1 MRNVGIYYAFWCE
14 EWDTDFF
21 PFIKKVKDLGYDQL
35 EINGGTIVSMTEEER
50 RRLVNEAKSQG
61 VVLSYGIGLTA
72 DHDVS
77 SKDESVRQS
86 GIAFMTEM
94 IKAVGTMGGGT
105 ICGTVYST
113 WPQKLPKG
121 ESKQEYLD
129 RSIQSMK
136 ILSKVAE
143 EEHVVLLCEVINRFE
158 QFLLNTCDEAL
169 SFVRKV
175 DSPACKILLDTFHM
189 NIEEDSIEDAIRNAG
204 VYLGGLH
211 LGECNRKPVG
221 MGRMPWGEIKQAL
234 DDIGFTGALVQE
246 PFILPGGQVGQ
257 DIAVWREVVE
267 QPDLDSLARQSATF
281 IHEHLA

>member
-1 MRNVGIYYAFWCE
+1 MRNVGIYYAYWCE

-35 EINGGTIVSMTEEER
+35 EINGGTIATMTEAER
-50 RRLVNEAKSQG
+50 MRLVNEAKKQDI
-61 VVLSYGIGLTA
+61 VLSYGIGLTA

-77 SKDESVRQS
+77 SKDESVRQA

-94 IKAVGTMGGGT
+94 IKAVGSMGGGT

-113 WPQKLPKG
+113 WPRKLPKG

-143 EEHVVLLCEVINRFE
+143 QEHVVLLCEVINRFE
-158 QFLLNTCDEAL
+158 QFLLNTCSEAC
-169 SFVRKV
+169 SYVKKV

-189 NIEEDSIEDAIRNAG
+189 NIEEDSIGGAIREAG
-204 VYLGGLH
+204 SYLGGLH

-221 MGRMPWGEIKQAL
+221 MGRMPWNEIKRAL
-234 DDIGFTGALVQE
+234 DDIGYTGALVQE

-257 DIAVWREVVE
+257 DIAVWREVVVN
-267 QPDLDSLARQSATF
+267 PDLDTLARQSATF
-281 IHEHLA
+281 IREYLA